1 MIQTRK
7 KTASIFPSFW
17 KPLFSIQTQ
26 LNVIEKN
33 GDNKMRMGRKNGW
46 DEKKMRMEKN
56 GKRGISTIEI
66 PTGKGM

>member
-1 MIQTRK
+1 MD
-7 KTASIFPSFW
+7 
-17 KPLFSIQTQ
+17 
-26 LNVIEKN
+26 E
-33 GDNKMRMGRKNGW
+33 